1 MRILL
6 QSEIRVLI
14 GLQHNWIVSKW
25 YSPLHFKV
33 GASDWPQMASDWLL
47 LTRTILPKF
56 RREDRNKYR
65 VRGRGRPEEKLKLN
79 ITLSNESCVDC
90 HSSQPNNVWCDT
102 KCFSNR
108 YEITRY
114 PATATTTQQHPIL
127 HTSHRIINHQQRK
140 YYEIKF
146 HSW

>member
-1 MRILL
+1 MFSICYEDHLSTFA
-6 QSEIRVLI
+6 QNNKWFV

-33 GASDWPQMASDWLL
+33 GASYWPQMASDWLH
-47 LTRTILPKF
+47 LTRRILPKF

-65 VRGRGRPEEKLKLN
+65 VRGRGARREIKVEY
-79 ITLSNESCVDC
+79 ESCVDC
-90 HSSQPNNVWCDT
+90 HSSPNNVGCDT

-114 PATATTTQQHPIL
+114 PATATTTQQHPIPYTP
-127 HTSHRIINHQQRK
+127 HIAISIISKENIMK
-140 YYEIKF
+140 
-146 HSW
+146 

>member
-1 MRILL
+1 M
-6 QSEIRVLI
+6 VCWFV

-25 YSPLHFKV
+25 FSRYYPLHFKV

-90 HSSQPNNVWCDT
+90 HSSQPNYVWCDT